1 MRVLVTGGAGYVGS
15 HTVLRLLEAGHDVVV
30 VDDFSRGAP
39 AALERVEVLAGRPV
53 PVHVFDG
60 ADIDALERLFDT
72 EGFDAVLH
80 LAGIKSPSA
89 RGVRPLDSYE
99 TNLGTTFTLLRCMAW
114 YGVDRL
120 VVSSSAAV
128 YGEGRDL
135 PHAEDAPLA
144 PTGPVGRSHAMN
156 EQILRDVAADAGPA
170 LRVGV
175 VRHFSAA
182 GAHPSGSLGPDR
194 TGASAG
200 LLTAVAE
207 AAAGLRDGLE
217 VHGVDHPTPDGTA
230 MRDYVHV
237 DDLAAGHVAALAAL
251 GDAEE
256 QLSTWNL
263 GSGRPTSVLELVR
276 AFETATGR
284 TVPYRVAARREGDVA
299 VSYAD
304 PARAEAELGWS
315 ATRGIED
322 ICLDLWRWH
331 QRNPTGYPTTLAPSA
346 PWRGGVGHRLRLVSA
361 VPAAAAW

>member
-30 VDDFSRGAP
+30 VDDFSRGTP
-39 AALERVEVLAGRPV
+39 AALERVAALAGRPV
-53 PVHVFDG
+53 PVHASDA
-60 ADIDALERLFDT
+60 ADIDALERLFDA

-80 LAGIKSPSA
+80 LAGIKRGA
-89 RGVRPLDSYE
+89 RGTRPLDSYE

-114 YGVDRL
+114 YGVARL

-135 PHAEDAPLA
+135 PHREDAPLA

-175 VRHFSAA
+175 VRHFAAA
-182 GAHPSGSLGPDR
+182 GAHPSATLGPDR
-194 TGASAG
+194 PGASAG
-200 LLTAVAE
+200 LLTAIAE
-207 AAAGLRDGLE
+207 TAAGVRDQLE
-217 VHGVDHPTPDGTA
+217 VHGADHPTPDGTP

-237 DDLAAGHVAALAAL
+237 DDLAAGHVAALDAL
-251 GDAEE
+251 DDAEQ

-263 GSGRPTSVLELVR
+263 GSGRPTSVLDAVR

-284 TVPYRVAARREGDVA
+284 PVPYRVAARRAGDVA

-304 PARAEAELGWS
+304 PGRAEAELGWR
-315 ATRGIED
+315 AGRGIEE
-322 ICLDLWRWH
+322 ICLDLWRWYR
-331 QRNPTGYPTTLAPSA
+331 RNPGGYPASHTPSA

-361 VPAAAAW
+361 VPAASSW

>member
-15 HTVLRLLEAGHDVVV
+15 HTVLRLLGAGHDVVV

-53 PVHVFDG
+53 PVHVFDS
-60 ADIDALERLFDT
+60 ADIDSLERLFDA

-80 LAGIKSPSA
+80 LAGVKRPGA

-135 PHAEDAPLA
+135 PHREDAPLA
-144 PTGPVGRSHAMN
+144 PLGPVGRSHAMT
-156 EQILRDVAADAGPA
+156 EQILRDVVADAGPR

-175 VRHFSAA
+175 VRHFTTA
-182 GAHPSGSLGPDR
+182 GAHPSATLGPDR
-194 TGASAG
+194 PGAAAG

-207 AAAGLRDGLE
+207 VAAGTRDRLD
-217 VHGVDHPTPDGTA
+217 VHGDDHPTPDGTA

-237 DDLAAGHVAALAAL
+237 DDLAAGHVAALAGL
-251 GDAEE
+251 DDADQ

-263 GSGRPTSVLELVR
+263 GSGRPTSVLDVVR
-276 AFETATGR
+276 AFESVTGR
-284 TVPYRVAARREGDVA
+284 TVPYRVTGRQVDDVA

-304 PARAEAELGWS
+304 PGRAEAELGWR

-331 QRNPTGYPTTLAPSA
+331 QRNPGGYPAALAPTT

-361 VPAAAAW
+361 VPAASSW

>member
-15 HTVLRLLEAGHDVVV
+15 HTVLRLLGAGHDVVV
-30 VDDFSRGAP
+30 VDDFSRGVP
-39 AALERVEVLAGRPV
+39 AALERVETLAGRPV
-53 PVHVFDG
+53 PVHVFDT
-60 ADIDALERLFDT
+60 ADIDALERLFDA

-80 LAGIKSPSA
+80 LAGIKSPGA

-135 PHAEDAPLA
+135 PHGEDAPLA

-156 EQILRDVAADAGPA
+156 EQILRDVVGDAGPA

-175 VRHFSAA
+175 VRAFSAA
-182 GAHPSGSLGPDR
+182 GAHPSGALGPDR

-200 LLTAVAE
+200 LLTAIAE
-207 AAAGLRDGLE
+207 TAAGLREQLE
-217 VHGVDHPTPDGTA
+217 VHGDDHPTPDGTA

-237 DDLAAGHVAALAAL
+237 DDLAAGYVAALTAL
-251 GDAEE
+251 DDADR

-276 AFETATGR
+276 AFEAATGR
-284 TVPYRVAARREGDVA
+284 AVPHRVTARRADDVA

-304 PARAEAELGWS
+304 VARADAELGWR
-315 ATRGIED
+315 ATRSVEEV
-322 ICLDLWRWH
+322 CLDLWRWH
-331 QRNPTGYPTTLAPSA
+331 QRNPSGYPATLASST
-346 PWRGGVGHRLRLVSA
+346 PWRGGVGHRLRLVSS
-361 VPAAAAW
+361 VPAVSSW

>member
-15 HTVLRLLEAGHDVVV
+15 HTVLRLLGAGHDVVV

-39 AALERVEVLAGRPV
+39 AALDRVEVLAGRPV
-53 PVHVFDG
+53 PVHAFDT
-60 ADIDALERLFDT
+60 ADIDALERLFDA
-72 EGFDAVLH
+72 EGFDAVVH
-80 LAGIKSPSA
+80 LAGIKSPGGGGA
-89 RGVRPLDSYE
+89 RPLDSYE

-120 VVSSSAAV
+120 VVSSSSAV
-128 YGEGRDL
+128 YGDGRDL
-135 PHAEDAPLA
+135 PHREDAPLT
-144 PTGPVGRSHAMN
+144 PVGPLGRSHAMN
-156 EQILRDVAADAGPA
+156 EQILRDVVADAGPA

-182 GAHPSGSLGPDR
+182 GAHPSGTLGPDR
-194 TGASAG
+194 TGAAAG
-200 LLTAVAE
+200 LLTAIAE
-207 AAAGLRDGLE
+207 AAAGLRERLE
-217 VHGVDHPTPDGTA
+217 VHGDDHPTPDGTA

-251 GDAEE
+251 GDADQ

-276 AFETATGR
+276 AFEEATGR
-284 TVPYRVAARREGDVA
+284 PVPYRVAGSRAGDVP

-304 PARAEAELGWS
+304 PARAEAELGWR
-315 ATRGIED
+315 ATRGVEE

-331 QRNPTGYPTTLAPSA
+331 QRHPTGYPAALAPST
-346 PWRGGVGHRLRLVSA
+346 PWRGGVGHRLRLVST
-361 VPAAAAW
+361 VPAVSSW